1 MVQLAAAAA
10 RKHNASS
17 QARASGGSATAAAA
31 SSGTGAASSGA
42 SADNRAPS
50 GGGVTKAQAARRRP
64 RVSGVAPRTLDSGL
78 ASPKYLQYSGTA
90 KGKSLTASVSSG
102 VVDGGKAAKLMA
114 GSSLYSGRDRA
125 MLLER
130 SKAPKDD
137 TAGKG
142 WFNMEQA
149 EMTPE
154 LKRDL
159 QVIRMRN
166 YVDPKRFY
174 KASDKVSKFM
184 QQIGTVKEGPSEY
197 FSSRMTNKERKKTL
211 VDELLVADDAFRA
224 YSKNQYGSIQSRKR
238 AGGKA
243 AYNDQ
248 KRKRK
253 GGMQWKP

>member
-1 MVQLAAAAA
+1 
-10 RKHNASS
+10 
-17 QARASGGSATAAAA
+17 
-31 SSGTGAASSGA
+31 
-42 SADNRAPS
+42 
-50 GGGVTKAQAARRRP
+50 
-64 RVSGVAPRTLDSGL
+64 
-78 ASPKYLQYSGTA
+78 
-90 KGKSLTASVSSG
+90 
-102 VVDGGKAAKLMA
+102 MA